1 MENRKTLLIEYKW
14 DIRLSLW
21 ETWLFKYVYWN
32 NKSYTFYQ
40 WYDGQYYI
48 LEIGRHDM
56 HMYIN
61 YIDKD
66 GMPTNIIRDFF
77 LKRLRRISKE
87 ELLMYALVKYKDAW
101 LLVNSI
107 KEEQLS
113 LLMMLKDAGLKLPE
127 WTGKAILWNSDTQKL

>member
-1 MENRKTLLIEYKW
+1 MDNWKTLLIEYKW
-14 DIRLSLW
+14 DIRLALW

-48 LEIGRHDM
+48 LEIDRYNG

-66 GMPTNIIRDFF
+66 GMLTNAIRDFF
-77 LKRLRRISKE
+77 LKRLRPISKQD
-87 ELLMYALVKYKDAW
+87 LLMYSLVKYKDAW
-101 LLVNSI
+101 LFINSL
-107 KEEQLS
+107 KEEQLA

-127 WTGKAILWNSDTQKL
+127 GTGRAMMWDSDTQKL

>member
-1 MENRKTLLIEYKW
+1 MENWKTLLIEYKW
-14 DIRLSLW
+14 DIRLALW
-21 ETWLFKYVYWN
+21 EAWLYKYVYWN

-48 LEIGRHDM
+48 LEIDRYNG

-66 GMPTNIIRDFF
+66 GMPTNVIRDFF
-77 LKRLRRISKE
+77 LKRLRLLSKQD
-87 ELLMYALVKYKDAW
+87 LLVYALVKYKDAW
-101 LLVNSI
+101 LAINLL

-113 LLMMLKDAGLKLPE
+113 LLMMLKDTGLKLPE
-127 WTGKAILWNSDTQKL
+127 WTGRAMMWDSDTQKL

>member
-1 MENRKTLLIEYKW
+1 MENWKTLLIEYKW

-48 LEIGRHDM
+48 LEIDRHNG

-66 GMPTNIIRDFF
+66 GMPTNVIRDFF
-77 LKRLRRISKE
+77 LKRLRQISKQD
-87 ELLMYALVKYKDAW
+87 LLMYSLVKYKDAW
-101 LLVNSI
+101 LLINSL
-107 KEEQLS
+107 KEEQLA

-127 WTGKAILWNSDTQKL
+127 WTGKAILWNLDTQKL